1 MRIEIKNI
9 SGAIIYSGEF
19 ESVRHAIEQAVVD
32 KANLHEADLHEAD
45 LREANLYGADLYGAD
60 LRGADLRGADL
71 RETDLYGADLRE
83 ADLRGADLRETDLR
97 EANLREANLHG
108 TDLCRANLRGANL
121 READLYGADLRR
133 TNLYGANLDS
143 KYCYLSISPIGSE
156 NGQLWTMRDER
167 GVLKINR
174 GCFSGTLPE
183 FIEAVKNKH
192 SGNKYEKQYAAA
204 IEFIKTVLMVDDNGD
219 KIEVSDEK

>member
-19 ESVRHAIEQAVVD
+19 ESIRHAIEQAVVD
-32 KANLHEADLHEAD
+32 KADLHGANLYEANLHGANLCRAN
-45 LREANLYGADLYGAD
+45 LREANLYGANLYGAN
-60 LRGADLRGADL
+60 L
-71 RETDLYGADLRE
+71 REANLHGANLRE
-83 ADLRGADLRETDLR
+83 ADLRGADLREADLR
-97 EANLREANLHG
+97 GANLHG
-108 TDLCRANLRGANL
+108 ADLCRANLRGANL

-133 TNLYGANLDS
+133 TNLYGATLDS
-143 KYCYLSISPIGSE
+143 KYCYLSISPVGSE
-156 NGQLWTMRDER
+156 NGQLWTFRDED
-167 GVLKINR
+167 GVLKLNR

-183 FIEAVKNKH
+183 FVEAVKNKH
-192 SGNKYEKQYAAA
+192 SGNKYEKQYMAA